1 MGQSSQRWAP
11 QVLMQPED
19 FPNDR
24 TYEAPRSADGE
35 TDAPAEETWKRC
47 RGLAITW
54 CTLQLMTTTSSA
66 RVNTKPSTSNLAP
79 GQQMWL

>member
-35 TDAPAEETWKRC
+35 TDAPAEETWKPETQPRF
-47 RGLAITW
+47 LAICATKSCFVAEAW
-54 CTLQLMTTTSSA
+54 RLPGA
-66 RVNTKPSTSNLAP
+66 RCS
-79 GQQMWL
+79 